1 MNGVKTAFLL
11 TLIMVLFLLV
21 GQAIG
26 GQDGLIIAFV
36 IALGFNFFSYW
47 YSDKVILKMYK
58 AKEVTPEQAP
68 KLYNMVKKLVKRSN
82 MPMPKIY
89 VIPSSTP
96 NAFATGRNPQNAVVA
111 VTEGIV
117 RLLNDEELEGVL
129 AHELAHIRNRDILL
143 STIVATVVT
152 AITFLSMMGRFAF
165 LFMGR
170 GGDRDAG
177 AVIGQ
182 LLMLILAPIAA
193 MIIQLAISRAREYTA
208 DAGGAEI
215 CGNPIALANALKKL
229 EMGVQRNPMP
239 DTNSSQTS
247 HLFIVKPF
255 RGGGMSKLFS
265 THPPIPERVK
275 RLEALARSRA

>member
-21 GQAIG
+21 GQALG
-26 GQDGLIIAFV
+26 GQDGLIIAFI
-36 IALGFNFFSYW
+36 IALAFNFFSYW
-47 YSDKVILKMYK
+47 YSDRVILKMYK
-58 AKEVTPEQAP
+58 AKEVTREQAP
-68 KLYNMVKKLVKRSN
+68 KLYNMVDKLVKRSN

-152 AITFLSMMGRFAF
+152 AITYLSLMGRFAF

-170 GGDRDAG
+170 GGDRSAG
-177 AVIGQ
+177 EAFGQ
-182 LLMLILAPIAA
+182 LLLLILAPIAA
-193 MIIQLAISRAREYTA
+193 MIIQLAISRAREYMA

-215 CGNPIALANALKKL
+215 CGKPMALANALNKL
-229 EMGVQRNPMP
+229 EKGVQRAPMP
-239 DTNSSQTS
+239 DTNSSTS
-247 HLFIVKPF
+247 HLFIVNPF
-255 RGGGMSKLFS
+255 RGGGVSKLFS

-275 RLEALARSRA
+275 RLEALARGRA

>member
-1 MNGVKTAFLL
+1 MNSVKTAFFL

-36 IALGFNFFSYW
+36 LALGFYFFSYW
-47 YSDKVILKMYK
+47 YSDKIILKMYK
-58 AKEVTPEQAP
+58 AKEITREQAP
-68 KLYNMVKKLVKRSN
+68 KLFGMVEKLVKSSGL
-82 MPMPKIY
+82 PMPKVY
-89 VIPSSTP
+89 VIPSATP
-96 NAFATGRNPQNAVVA
+96 NAFATGRNPSNAVVA

-143 STIVATVVT
+143 STIVATIVA
-152 AITFLSMMGRFAF
+152 AITYLSFIGRFAF
-165 LFMGR
+165 LFAGR
-170 GGDRDAG
+170 GGGRDAG
-177 AVIGQ
+177 AAIGQ

-193 MIIQLAISRAREYTA
+193 ALIQMAISRAREFMA

-215 CGNPIALANALKKL
+215 CGKPMALANALKKL
-229 EMGVQRNPMP
+229 EMGVSRAPMQDANP
-239 DTNSSQTS
+239 STS
-247 HLFIVKPF
+247 HMFIVNPF
-255 RGGGMSKLFS
+255 RGGGITKLFS

-275 RLEALARSRA
+275 RLEALARGRA

>member
-26 GQDGLIIAFV
+26 GQDGLIIAF
-36 IALGFNFFSYW
+36 ILALGFNFFSYW
-47 YSDKVILKMYK
+47 YSDRIILKVYK
-58 AKEVTPEQAP
+58 AKEVTREQAP
-68 KLYNMVKKLVKRSN
+68 KLYSMVEKLVKRSG

-117 RLLNDEELEGVL
+117 RLLNDDELEGVL

-152 AITFLSMMGRFAF
+152 AITYISFMGRFAV

-177 AVIGQ
+177 AAIGQ

-193 MIIQLAISRAREYTA
+193 MIIQLAISRAREYMA

-215 CGNPIALANALKKL
+215 CGKPMALANALKKL
-229 EMGVQRNPMP
+229 EMGVQRAPMQE
-239 DTNSSQTS
+239 TNTSTS
-247 HLFIVKPF
+247 HMFIVNPF
-255 RGGGMSKLFS
+255 RGGGVSKLFS
-265 THPPIPERVK
+265 THPPIPERIK
-275 RLEALARSRA
+275 RLENLARSK